1 MVTQP
6 KSIATVVAVL
16 PVPGSK
22 VSTPTDAAVISASV
36 VSGAISEIAPTV
48 VVLPTAKPPATTILT
63 GTGGLAARPLGERT
77 ESTYHSQDGRG
88 VIGVHGVLGV
98 HVEVA
103 GGAQVVDQD
112 PGHVEVQAQPGG
124 DLGDGH
130 RLLAQRDDRL
140 ELGGQ
145 PVRRGGRPAL
155 VVDPCGHLGLPAAVG
170 VPARDP
176 AGGEHERPGRRGTR
190 LRQRAGL
197 RCRFRPG
204 QGYPEERPD
213 PRGFVLS
220 RTTRKGHCWTAFF
233 SSTMSRG
240 VSAPPA
246 RLAKR
251 VIS

>member
-22 VSTPTDAAVISASV
+22 VST
-36 VSGAISEIAPTV
+36 PTV

-88 VIGVHGVLGV
+88 VIGVDGVLGV

-155 VVDPCGHLGLPAAVG
+155 VVDPCGHLGLQADVG
-170 VPARDP
+170 VPA
-176 AGGEHERPGRRGTR
+176 
-190 LRQRAGL
+190 
-197 RCRFRPG
+197 
-204 QGYPEERPD
+204 GY
-213 PRGFVLS
+213 
-220 RTTRKGHCWTAFF
+220 
-233 SSTMSRG
+233 
-240 VSAPPA
+240 
-246 RLAKR
+246 
-251 VIS
+251 